1 MLFLALQVVDNVL
14 DILCRYRLRPGLIV
28 GYRCVLDT
36 LVDLAIDTG
45 LDDLVLDRLGPRLA
59 ALLPGP
65 RLVVLVSRS
74 PRLIR
79 ESRPDALLDRN
90 FARRRA
96 LYRCLAEAYGI
107 PVVENDGP
115 PEAVVDQIL
124 RLARGGAAAVLPAG
138 ASPP

>member
-1 MLFLALQVVDNVL
+1 M
-14 DILCRYRLRPGLIV
+14 
-28 GYRCVLDT
+28 LDT

-45 LDDLVLDRLGPRLA
+45 LDDLVLDRLGPRLT

-96 LYRCLAEAYGI
+96 LYRRLAEAYGI

-115 PEAVVDQIL
+115 PKAALDQIL
-124 RLARGGAAAVLPAG
+124 RLARGGAAVLPAG
-138 ASPP
+138 TSPP